1 MSDWVQVPPARLVY
15 RCLAHVNTPARPAC
29 PPIPPLSADKTR
41 ARLRFIKSPEYLR
54 QGMRLVFREGRTK
67 AVGTIVTVCFGPPFA
82 CLYAYLS
89 VCPLVCLSACMH
101 AKVSISVCYV
111 TLAYEIE
118 TKLIGLNCVAGTPR

>member
-15 RCLAHVNTPARPAC
+15 RCLAHVKTPARPAC

-54 QGMRLVFREGRTK
+54 QEMRLVFREGRTK
-67 AVGTIVTVCFGPPFA
+67 AVGTIVTVCFGPPIA

-89 VCPLVCLSACMH
+89 VCPLVFAVCLYACE
-101 AKVSISVCYV
+101 SIYLCM
-111 TLAYEIE
+111 LRDPC
-118 TKLIGLNCVAGTPR
+118 L